1 MSESDSFISEVTE
14 EVQRD
19 KLYGY
24 VRRYGWIA
32 ALAIILIVGGAA
44 WNEYRK
50 AIAEAAAEQTGDV
63 LLNALRLD
71 APEERATALAAVTAE
86 GPAAAIAALTTA
98 AAQQEAGDE
107 TAAADTLRGLIT
119 AQEMPP
125 IYNDLAAFKLAL
137 LPSVADDER
146 RAVLEGLEAPGAP
159 LSLLAQE
166 QLALLDLQAGDDDA
180 AVAQLVAIIEDAGA
194 SRGLRERAIGLIVAM
209 GAEEQL
215 EGVFNA
221 SQ

>member
-137 LPSVADDER
+137 YGPHPEEKNVWVFNGMGS
-146 RAVLEGLEAPGAP
+146 RAVLMTPYLAQNLVEHFMYGAP
-159 LSLLAQE
+159 LL
-166 QLALLDLQAGDDDA
+166 
-180 AVAQLVAIIEDAGA
+180 
-194 SRGLRERAIGLIVAM
+194 
-209 GAEEQL
+209 EECL
-215 EGVFNA
+215 PARMVK
-221 SQ
+221 